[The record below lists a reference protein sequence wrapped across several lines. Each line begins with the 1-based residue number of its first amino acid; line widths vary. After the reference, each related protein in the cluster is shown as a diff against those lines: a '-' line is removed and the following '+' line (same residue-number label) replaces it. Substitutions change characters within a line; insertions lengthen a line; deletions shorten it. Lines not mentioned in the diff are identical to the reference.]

1 MAANGTDY
9 TQPSLF
15 DEGPRVP
22 TTEEI
27 TAQELSQ
34 FLRKKSAR
42 RQLSENAVAKIAP
55 RVYWHCGSEV
65 SFFERVPHRLSASP
79 ALAACT
85 SVFDYERPQH
95 AGQALAEWTFT
106 GEALPSVG
114 ARFRV
119 FDLKAAKWIG
129 SGRVEEDR
137 NEVFAFLVAGLW
149 ADFYKFEHDCS
160 GLVLVIFDTKQ
171 SQGIPRLHL

>member
-1 MAANGTDY
+1 MRKMASTGSNY
-9 TQPSLF
+9 IQPTLF
-15 DEGPRVP
+15 DEGAPAP

-42 RQLSENAVAKIAP
+42 RQLSEDATAKVAP
-55 RVYWHCGSEV
+55 RIYWHFGSET
-65 SFFERVPHRLSASP
+65 SFFERVPHRLSVSP
-79 ALAACT
+79 TLSART

-95 AGQALAEWTFT
+95 AGQALVEWTFV
-106 GEALPSVG
+106 GDAMPSIG

-129 SGRVEEDR
+129 SGRIEEDR
-137 NEVFAFLVAGLW
+137 DEVFAFLVAGLW
-149 ADFYKFEHDCS
+149 ADFYRFEQDCS
-160 GLVLVIFDTKQ
+160 GLVVVIFDRKKA
-171 SQGIPRLHL
+171 

>member
-1 MAANGTDY
+1 MAANGSDY
-9 TQPSLF
+9 TQASLF
-15 DEGPRVP
+15 DEGPPAP

-42 RQLSENAVAKIAP
+42 RQLNEDATAKIAP
-55 RVYWHCGSEV
+55 RVYWHRGSEV

-79 ALAACT
+79 ALAART

-95 AGQALAEWTFT
+95 AGQALAEWTFN
-106 GEALPSVG
+106 GDALPSIG

-129 SGRVEEDR
+129 SGRIEEDR
-137 NEVFAFLVAGLW
+137 DEVFAFLVAGLW
-149 ADFYKFEHDCS
+149 ADFYKFEPDCS
-160 GLVLVIFDTKQ
+160 GLVLVVFDPK
-171 SQGIPRLHL
+171 